1 MKYFDRFDCICRVS
15 IGSLTWIVP
24 FFKWYTSIICNL
36 FVWFVIVYWICI
48 VDCLHSFK
56 LIFDLHVGLMYVSE
70 VLINLL
76 GFRPIILTTMVK
88 KKDVWPM
95 FSNNVGHKVTQERE
109 KKNPQTHHASAFQ
122 LKRKPDER
130 QHCPCNSL
138 LFYCNTQ
145 HTHKKVDGWQRWFLL
160 AWVIQFSCASFE
172 NYLYIDDM
180 ECNCTI
186 TNKVLA
192 VCHR

>member
-1 MKYFDRFDCICRVS
+1 MYSPCFDRFSYLNRS
-15 IGSLTWIVP
+15 N

-36 FVWFVIVYWICI
+36 FVFFCHVRFVIVYWICI

-70 VLINLL
+70 VLMNLL
-76 GFRPIILTTMVK
+76 GYWPIILPTMVK
-88 KKDVWPM
+88 KKGCMAIKW
-95 FSNNVGHKVTQERE
+95 HKRE
-109 KKNPQTHHASAFQ
+109 KTHRHIMLPHFNW
-122 LKRKPDER
+122 RKPDER
-130 QHCPCNSL
+130 QHCRCNSL
-138 LFYCNTQ
+138 LSYCNLHTQ
-145 HTHKKVDGWQRWFLL
+145 KKVDGWQRWFLL

-172 NYLYIDDM
+172 NYLYIGDM

>member
-15 IGSLTWIVP
+15 IGSRTWIVP

-76 GFRPIILTTMVK
+76 GFWPIILTTMVK

-109 KKNPQTHHASAFQ
+109 KKTHRHIMLPHFNW
-122 LKRKPDER
+122 RKPDER

>member
-88 KKDVWPM
+88 KRMYGQCFQITLAIKW
-95 FSNNVGHKVTQERE
+95 HKR

-145 HTHKKVDGWQRWFLL
+145 HTHTQKSRWMTKVILIGMGHSIFVRFVRKLFIYWW
-160 AWVIQFSCASFE
+160 
-172 NYLYIDDM
+172 YGM
-180 ECNCTI
+180 
-186 TNKVLA
+186 
-192 VCHR
+192 

>member
-15 IGSLTWIVP
+15 IGSRTWIVP

-76 GFRPIILTTMVK
+76 GFWPIILTTMVEK
-88 KKDVWPM
+88 RMYGQCFQITLAIKW
-95 FSNNVGHKVTQERE
+95 HKRE
-109 KKNPQTHHASAFQ
+109 KKKPTDTSCFRISIEKKTRWETTLPMQQFAF
-122 LKRKPDER
+122 LL
-130 QHCPCNSL
+130 QH
-138 LFYCNTQ
+138 TT